1 MNKLPVP
8 YTPTIPG
15 LNSEHLN
22 ALENNLERR
31 KAIIQRNYDAK
42 QEKFVANL
50 KLTEERIKN
59 LKNFRKIEHLNV
71 ITKNNAHR
79 NKIQTQLK
87 ATKTYEYYRKLNL
100 IATLKFKDKRHLKN
114 IEKFKQNKLE
124 DKIEKDLNLYRT
136 ILDRQRRMIKYNKEL
151 IEECVE
157 NKNVS
162 NRSILGSEEAIS
174 GIEDEIEM
182 ENESLENCNLSSVS
196 DESEH
201 NSKKH

>member
-42 QEKFVANL
+42 QEKFVVNL

-59 LKNFRKIEHLNV
+59 LKNLRKIEHLNV
-71 ITKNNAHR
+71 IAKNNAHR

-100 IATLKFKDKRHLKN
+100 IATLKFKDKKHLKN

-162 NRSILGSEEAIS
+162 NRSILGPEEAIS